1 MWKQRERVQWF
12 AEGDKNTKFFHQK
25 ASTRKKKN
33 IITRLVRPDGTFC
46 MNRNELESM
55 TWEFYDELYRAEETI
70 CIEEVLSH
78 VPRIVT
84 SDMNA
89 CLDAEYMAEEVKMTL
104 FQMFPTKAP
113 GPNGYPS
120 RFFQKH

>member
-55 TWEFYDELYRAEETI
+55 T
-70 CIEEVLSH
+70 
-78 VPRIVT
+78 
-84 SDMNA
+84 
-89 CLDAEYMAEEVKMTL
+89 
-104 FQMFPTKAP
+104 
-113 GPNGYPS
+113 
-120 RFFQKH
+120 